1 MGRSDEYLRLATA
14 MRLLTFQT
22 NGMTLLRRLTLM
34 IYDGVIEYVF
44 YSAFSPDRNASDVV
58 MWLQAKGR
66 S

>member
-1 MGRSDEYLRLATA
+1 
-14 MRLLTFQT
+14 
-22 NGMTLLRRLTLM
+22 LLRRLTLM